1 MTRRVVE
8 LLVEMVECA
17 DIVLLNKMDRLSTE
31 QTEMLQTMVAE
42 LNSTAVIQP
51 CSFGKVYVWYRYV
64 CTYALIPRP
73 RASFISGIICVCH

>member
-17 DIVLLNKMDRLSTE
+17 DIVLLNKMDRLSAE
-31 QTEMLQTMVAE
+31 QTEMLQAMVAE

-51 CSFGKVYVWYRYV
+51 CSFGKVK
-64 CTYALIPRP
+64 L
-73 RASFISGIICVCH
+73 